1 MNDRAEA
8 GPPASENGRRGAQ
21 DSPAAQAGAAGTG
34 VARRGRT
41 SRRSRITAL
50 IVACA
55 LFMQNLDST
64 VIATALPTMARAF
77 GAEPVHM
84 NVALT
89 AYLLSL
95 AVFIPASGWIAD
107 RFGAKQVFRLAII
120 VFTLGSVLCGQSDSL
135 GELVAARI
143 FQGLGGAMMVP
154 VGRLVLLRTVPK
166 HELVAAMAWLS
177 TPALLGP
184 VLGPPIG
191 GFIVTWFS
199 WRTIFD
205 INIPMGIL
213 GVILVTLYVDDIR
226 EPGRTPFDWRGLFLS
241 GTGLSSLMFGLETIG
256 RGIVAEWASI
266 VALVVGA
273 SAMVLYVRHA
283 RGHATPLI
291 DLTLLRYRTFLVAV
305 VGGSLFRI
313 GIGAIP
319 FLLPMMLQLTFG
331 KSAAESGLIT
341 FASSL
346 GALAMKP
353 AAIGAL
359 RWLGFRDT
367 LLMNGIVSAILLG
380 MVGLFQ
386 PGWPVALIYLVLLAG
401 GFFRSLQFTAYN
413 ALAYA
418 DIPRERMSAATGF
431 YATVQ
436 QVSMTIGVSAGAASL
451 TVTMALAGAV
461 EPRLADFAI
470 AFVVVAAFSLSS
482 LPVSLLMPRNAATE
496 LSGHRHGS

>member
-1 MNDRAEA
+1 MND
-8 GPPASENGRRGAQ
+8 PTPS
-21 DSPAAQAGAAGTG
+21 GAATPQPPIVVPRPG
-34 VARRGRT
+34 T
-41 SRRSRITAL
+41 SRRTRITAL

-77 GAEPVHM
+77 GAQPVHM

-89 AYLLSL
+89 AYLLAL

-120 VFTLGSVLCGQSDSL
+120 IFTLGSILCGQADSL
-135 GELVAARI
+135 GEFVAARI
-143 FQGLGGAMMVP
+143 FQGMGGAMMVP

-166 HELVAAMAWLS
+166 NELVAAMAWLS

-191 GFIVTWFS
+191 GLIVDYFS
-199 WRTIFD
+199 WRAIFN
-205 INIPMGIL
+205 INIPVGIL
-213 GVILVTLYVDDIR
+213 GVMLVTLYVDDIR
-226 EPGRTPFDWRGLFLS
+226 EPNGARFDWLGFVLS
-241 GTGLSSLMFGLETIG
+241 GTTLASLMFGLETIG
-256 RGIVAEWASI
+256 RGIFPQSLCIGAIALGIAAGIAYFWHAS
-266 VALVVGA
+266 
-273 SAMVLYVRHA
+273 RHA
-283 RGHATPLI
+283 APLI
-291 DLTLLRYRTFLVAV
+291 DFTLLRYRTFLVAAA
-305 VGGSLFRI
+305 GGTFFRI

-353 AAIGAL
+353 AATGAL
-359 RWLGFRDT
+359 RAFGFRDT
-367 LLMNGIVSAILLG
+367 LLANCIVSSVLLGAVAFFQPSWPAILIF
-380 MVGLFQ
+380 V
-386 PGWPVALIYLVLLAG
+386 VLLAG

-418 DIPRERMSAATGF
+418 DIPRPQMSQATGL

-436 QVSMTIGVSAGAASL
+436 QVSSTLGVTVGAASL
-451 TVTMALAGAV
+451 TITMALSGAAS
-461 EPRLADFAI
+461 PILADFAT
-470 AFVVVAAFSLSS
+470 AFLVVAGLALCS
-482 LPVSLLMPRNAATE
+482 LPVSLLLPRNAAQDV
-496 LSGHRHGS
+496 SGHSK

>member
-1 MNDRAEA
+1 MNDRATA
-8 GPPASENGRRGAQ
+8 PAV
-21 DSPAAQAGAAGTG
+21 AAAATDR
-34 VARRGRT
+34 VRT
-41 SRRSRITAL
+41 SRRSRVTAL

-64 VIATALPTMARAF
+64 VISTALPTIARAF

-107 RFGAKQVFRLAII
+107 RFGAKHVFRLAIV
-120 VFTLGSVLCGQSDSL
+120 VFTIGSVLCGQSDSL
-135 GELVAARI
+135 GQLVAARA

-166 HELVAAMAWLS
+166 NELVAAMAWLS

-191 GFIVTWFS
+191 GFIVEYFS
-199 WRTIFD
+199 WRAIFD
-205 INIPMGIL
+205 VNIPMGIL
-213 GVILVTLYVDDIR
+213 GVILVTLFVDDVR
-226 EPGRTPFDWRGLFLS
+226 EPSRNPFDWIGFVLS
-241 GTGLSSLMFGLETIG
+241 GLALSSLMFGFETLG
-256 RGIVAEWASI
+256 RGIFPQWVSQ
-266 VALVVGA
+266 VALAAGVVAGG
-273 SAMVLYVRHA
+273 LYWVHA
-283 RGHATPLI
+283 RRAVAPLI
-291 DLTLLRYRTFLVAV
+291 DFTLLKYRTFLVAIC
-305 VGGSLFRI
+305 GGTLFRI

-353 AAIGAL
+353 AATGAL
-359 RWLGFRDT
+359 RAIGFRDT
-367 LLMNGIVSAILLG
+367 LLANCAISATLLG
-380 MVGLFQ
+380 MVAFFQ
-386 PGWPVALIYLVLLAG
+386 PGWPVALIYVILLAG

-418 DIPRERMSAATGF
+418 DIPRERMSSATGF

-436 QVSMTIGVSAGAASL
+436 QVSMTLGVSIGAASL
-451 TVTMALAGAV
+451 TVTMALSGAH
-461 EPRLADFAI
+461 EPRLADFAT
-470 AFVVVAAFSLSS
+470 AFLVVAAMSMAS
-482 LPVSLLMPRNAATE
+482 LPVSLLLPRDAARE
-496 LSGHRHGS
+496 LSGHPGRG

>member
-1 MNDRAEA
+1 MNDRAAEGAKGPA
-8 GPPASENGRRGAQ
+8 GSET
-21 DSPAAQAGAAGTG
+21 PTPGTQ
-34 VARRGRT
+34 RRT
-41 SRRSRITAL
+41 SQRSRLTAL

-64 VIATALPTMARAF
+64 VIATALPTIARAF
-77 GAEPVHM
+77 GSDPVHM

-107 RFGAKQVFRLAII
+107 RYGAKQVFRLAII
-120 VFTLGSVLCGQSDSL
+120 VFTIGSVLCGFSNSL
-135 GELVAARI
+135 GELVAARV
-143 FQGLGGAMMVP
+143 FQGIGGAMMVP

-184 VLGPPIG
+184 VMGPPLG
-191 GFIVTWFS
+191 GFIVEYFS
-199 WRTIFD
+199 WRAIFQ

-213 GVILVTLYVDDIR
+213 GVVLVTLYVDDIR
-226 EPGRTPFDWRGLFLS
+226 EPSNTPFDWRGFLLS
-241 GTGLSSLMFGLETIG
+241 GTALASLMFGLETMG
-256 RGIVAEWASI
+256 RGIFAPWVSWA
-266 VALVVGA
+266 AVVLGV
-273 SAMVLYVRHA
+273 SSGLLYGWHA
-283 RGHATPLI
+283 RRYAAPLI
-291 DLTLLRYRTFLVAV
+291 DFGLLKYRTFLVAV
-305 VGGSLFRI
+305 AGGTLFRI

-353 AAIGAL
+353 AATGAL
-359 RWLGFRDT
+359 RVMGFRDT
-367 LLMNGIVSAILLG
+367 LLANCVISSVLLG
-380 MVGLFQ
+380 MVAFFQ
-386 PGWPVALIYLVLLAG
+386 PTWPVALIYLILLAG

-418 DIPRERMSAATGF
+418 EVPRPKMGFATGF

-436 QVSMTIGVSAGAASL
+436 QVSATLGVTVGAASL
-451 TVTMALAGAV
+451 TITMALSGAH
-461 EPRLADFAI
+461 EPQLRDFAT
-470 AFVVVAAFSLSS
+470 AFLVVAAFALCS
-482 LPVSLLMPRNAATE
+482 LPVSLLLPRDAAQDV
-496 LSGHRHGS
+496 SGHAGRR

>member
-1 MNDRAEA
+1 MNDRAADGAKGPA
-8 GPPASENGRRGAQ
+8 GSET
-21 DSPAAQAGAAGTG
+21 PTPGTQ
-34 VARRGRT
+34 RRT
-41 SRRSRITAL
+41 SQRSRLTAL

-64 VIATALPTMARAF
+64 VIATALPTIARAF
-77 GAEPVHM
+77 GSDPVHM

-107 RFGAKQVFRLAII
+107 RYGAKQVFRLAII
-120 VFTLGSVLCGQSDSL
+120 VFTIGSVLCGFSNSL
-135 GELVAARI
+135 GELVAARV
-143 FQGLGGAMMVP
+143 FQGIGGAMMVP

-184 VLGPPIG
+184 VMGPPLG
-191 GFIVTWFS
+191 GFIVEYFS
-199 WRTIFD
+199 WRAIFQ

-213 GVILVTLYVDDIR
+213 GVVLVTLYVDDIR
-226 EPGRTPFDWRGLFLS
+226 EPSNTPFDWRGFLLS
-241 GTGLSSLMFGLETIG
+241 GTALASLMFGLETMG
-256 RGIVAEWASI
+256 RGIFAPWVSWAAVVLGVSSG
-266 VALVVGA
+266 LVYGW
-273 SAMVLYVRHA
+273 HA
-283 RGHATPLI
+283 RRYAAPLI
-291 DLTLLRYRTFLVAV
+291 DFGLLKYRTFLVAV
-305 VGGSLFRI
+305 AGGTLFRI

-353 AAIGAL
+353 AATGAL
-359 RWLGFRDT
+359 RVMGFRDT
-367 LLMNGIVSAILLG
+367 LLANCVISSVLLG
-380 MVGLFQ
+380 MVAFFQ
-386 PGWPVALIYLVLLAG
+386 PTWPVALIYLILLAG

-418 DIPRERMSAATGF
+418 EIPRPKMGFATGF

-436 QVSMTIGVSAGAASL
+436 QVSATLGVTVGAASL
-451 TVTMALAGAV
+451 TITMALSGAH
-461 EPRLADFAI
+461 EPQLRDFGT
-470 AFVVVAAFSLSS
+470 AFLVVAAFALCS
-482 LPVSLLMPRNAATE
+482 LPVSLLLPRDAAQDV
-496 LSGHRHGS
+496 SGHAGRR

>member
-1 MNDRAEA
+1 MNDRAADGAKGPA
-8 GPPASENGRRGAQ
+8 GSET
-21 DSPAAQAGAAGTG
+21 PTPGTQ
-34 VARRGRT
+34 RRT
-41 SRRSRITAL
+41 SQRSRLTAL

-64 VIATALPTMARAF
+64 VIATALPTIARAF
-77 GAEPVHM
+77 GSDPVHM

-107 RFGAKQVFRLAII
+107 RYGAKQVFRLAII
-120 VFTLGSVLCGQSDSL
+120 VFTIGSVLCGFSNSL
-135 GELVAARI
+135 GELVAARV
-143 FQGLGGAMMVP
+143 FQGIGGAMMVP

-184 VLGPPIG
+184 VMGPPLG
-191 GFIVTWFS
+191 GFIVEYFS
-199 WRTIFD
+199 WRAIFQ

-213 GVILVTLYVDDIR
+213 GVVLVTLYVDDIR
-226 EPGRTPFDWRGLFLS
+226 EPSNTPFDWRGFLLS
-241 GTGLSSLMFGLETIG
+241 GTALASLMFGLETMG
-256 RGIVAEWASI
+256 RGIFAPWVSWA
-266 VALVVGA
+266 AVVLGV
-273 SAMVLYVRHA
+273 SSGLLYGWHA
-283 RGHATPLI
+283 RRYAAPLI
-291 DLTLLRYRTFLVAV
+291 DFGLLKYRTFLVAV
-305 VGGSLFRI
+305 AGGTLFRI

-353 AAIGAL
+353 AATGAL
-359 RWLGFRDT
+359 RVMGFRDT
-367 LLMNGIVSAILLG
+367 LLANCVISSVLLG
-380 MVGLFQ
+380 MVAFFQ
-386 PGWPVALIYLVLLAG
+386 PTWPVALIYLILLAG

-418 DIPRERMSAATGF
+418 EIPRPKMGFATGF

-436 QVSMTIGVSAGAASL
+436 QVSATLGVTVGAASL
-451 TVTMALAGAV
+451 TITMALSGAH
-461 EPRLADFAI
+461 EPQLRDFAT
-470 AFVVVAAFSLSS
+470 AFLVVAAFALCS
-482 LPVSLLMPRNAATE
+482 LPVSLLLPRDAAQDV
-496 LSGHRHGS
+496 SGHAGRR

>member
-1 MNDRAEA
+1 MPD
-8 GPPASENGRRGAQ
+8 
-21 DSPAAQAGAAGTG
+21 AAQ
-34 VARRGRT
+34 VRGRT
-41 SRRSRITAL
+41 SRRSRFTAL

-64 VIATALPTMARAF
+64 VISTALPTIARAF

-107 RFGAKQVFRLAII
+107 RFGAKHVFRLAIV
-120 VFTLGSVLCGQSDSL
+120 VFTTGSVLCGLSDSL

-143 FQGLGGAMMVP
+143 FQGIGGAMMVP

-191 GFIVTWFS
+191 GFIVDYFS
-199 WRTIFD
+199 WRVIFQ
-205 INIPMGIL
+205 INIPIGIL
-213 GVILVTLYVDDIR
+213 GVVLVTLFVDDIR
-226 EPGRTPFDWRGLFLS
+226 EPAGHPFDWRGFALS
-241 GTGLSSLMFGLETIG
+241 GTALASLMFGVETIG
-256 RGIVAEWASI
+256 RGIFPPAASWG
-266 VALVVGA
+266 AVGLGLG
-273 SAMVLYVRHA
+273 SGLLYGWHARRHA
-283 RGHATPLI
+283 APLI
-291 DLTLLRYRTFLVAV
+291 DFGLLRHRTFLVAV
-305 VGGSLFRI
+305 AGGTLFRI

-331 KSAAESGLIT
+331 KSAAQSGLIT

-353 AAIGAL
+353 AATGAL
-359 RWLGFRDT
+359 RVLGFRDT
-367 LLMNGIVSAILLG
+367 LLANGVVSAVLLG
-380 MVGLFQ
+380 MVALFQ
-386 PGWPVALIYLVLLAG
+386 PGWPVAPIYLILLAG

-418 DIPRERMSAATGF
+418 DIPRPKMGFATGF

-436 QVSMTIGVSAGAASL
+436 QVSMTLGVSVGAASL
-451 TVTMALAGAV
+451 TMTMALSGAA
-461 EPRLADFAI
+461 EPRLADFAT
-470 AFVVVAAFSLSS
+470 AFLVVACLSLCS
-482 LPVSLLMPRNAATE
+482 LPVSLLLPRDAAQD
-496 LSGHRHGS
+496 LSGHVRRG